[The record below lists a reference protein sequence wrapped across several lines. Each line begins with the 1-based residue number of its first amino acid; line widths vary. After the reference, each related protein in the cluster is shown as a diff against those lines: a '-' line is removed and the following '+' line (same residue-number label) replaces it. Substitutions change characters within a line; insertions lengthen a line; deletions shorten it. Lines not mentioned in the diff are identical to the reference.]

1 MRKLSLMIVGMLVL
15 LAVSMFRLP
24 RADSE
29 PSVTASPAQTATQVR
44 SISGI
49 SVFSE
54 PRAIAVHTALNK
66 IYVVNYMSNNVA
78 VIDGEAHLV
87 TAEVQVGMC
96 PEEIAIDSSANKAY
110 VLNSGT
116 GSISV
121 IDCVTDSSAG
131 EVPLEGGA
139 GHVALN
145 PALKRLYV
153 ARTFGGEISVINL
166 ENMTEVATLQVG
178 FTASS
183 LAVNTINNKIYAGT
197 YNRIAVIDGNTHE
210 VITEIPIDYP
220 NHIAVDSVADKIY
233 ATTTFGLAV
242 LDGSTE
248 EITIVLSTGRYS
260 LQDVAVNPY
269 TRRVYTI
276 DAQAL
281 LVIDGQ
287 CNSLIASVRSNYGT
301 GITINPS
308 TERVYVAHPGTNR
321 VSVVDVS
328 RNILLGEIPIGEN
341 ATHHLEASQP
351 RVTAEVPLFVGTA
364 NLVAP
369 NVITVNT
376 QTGLVYVSCEQTN
389 NLGVIHANTSQL
401 VSATGLEDG
410 PTDLAVDSYDNTI
423 YVSYWYTSAI
433 SVIDGQTNVVT
444 RRINLDDWGNQAIA
458 LDPTTQRLYVAN
470 GLHDALSVV
479 DVANGTE
486 ITSISNL
493 NPCDVTV
500 NPVTKLVYVLNSVER
515 AVSIIDGNT
524 SELIESVEIN
534 RSLGGNPK
542 IDVDIIRNR
551 IYVSHAYGISVIN
564 GNTSEIV
571 AEFPTYYFPAQDLAI
586 HPVTGN
592 LYVVTNKDLLVID
605 ESSLEIIS
613 QYDLLSGG
621 HACTVDPET
630 GKVFVA
636 SFWENTVTVLGD
648 SSCDLLDVI
657 PLGSVPS
664 AVEVNKNTDK
674 VYVANRDTNTV
685 MVINGSSN
693 EIIRSVDVGV
703 DPACVE
709 VNVEKNHVYVAA
721 KDCLYIIDGGIDDVI
736 ATVEYTGS
744 PFDLALNPSTE
755 TIYVTTDLG
764 DNLIWIIDAVNLT
777 VVDVVNCPLVRS
789 IAVNPETS
797 KIYAEVAEGSGY
809 APQVISVQT
818 IWTPWGLA
826 GYWYTYGIG
835 EVYSGLLLGGIR
847 VFDGSNG
854 TLSHLSTILYSPD
867 VPRGSRLPLAV
878 DPSLNNVYA
887 APNVVWRTDGKVLII
902 DGGNDSIVE
911 GLYAPGVYSMDFKDI
926 AVDRERSLVH
936 VLLTDGY
943 ILTMEGATKSVV
955 GLVDLDPRGL
965 ADRIAVNPVTG
976 IIYTAN
982 SGAGTL
988 SVIETVDCTPVAFFE
1003 HSPDFAHVDQN
1014 VTFDASLSYC
1024 PEGGQLVTYE
1034 WDFGDENMTRTSD
1047 PVTTHRFAM
1056 NKSYTVMLNVSNN
1069 QGLWSITSKT
1079 IMVNLDTTNPY
1090 ISSVTQ
1096 TPSVEEVAPGEA
1108 VNVTAIDVTDNVA
1121 LDEVILTYSTDNVT
1135 FTNVTMTLILGTN
1148 NYTCQIPGQ
1157 DAGTCV
1163 IYKIIVVD
1171 TSGNWIETE
1180 PQQSV
1185 GSYIVIAEF
1194 PSPLVV
1200 PFFIATTLLVA
1211 VILGRRRIP

>member
-1 MRKLSLMIVGMLVL
+1 MSKLSLMIIGMLVL
-15 LAVSMFRLP
+15 LTISVPKLL

-29 PSVTASPAQTATQVR
+29 SSMQAFLAQTATQER
-44 SISGI
+44 RISGV
-49 SVFSE
+49 SVFAE
-54 PRAIAVHTALNK
+54 PRAIGVHTVSNK

-78 VIDGEAHLV
+78 VIDGKANLV
-87 TAEVQVGMC
+87 MAEVQVGMC
-96 PEEIAIDSSANKAY
+96 PEEIAVDSSANKAY
-110 VLNSGT
+110 VLNSAT
-116 GSISV
+116 GSVSV

-131 EVPLEGGA
+131 EVTLEGRA
-139 GHVALN
+139 GHIALN
-145 PALKRLYV
+145 PTLKRLYV

-178 FTASS
+178 FTASG

-197 YNRIAVIDGNTHE
+197 YNKIAVIDGNTHE
-210 VITEIPIDYP
+210 VLTETPIDYP

-242 LDGSTE
+242 LDGSTD
-248 EITIVLSTGRYS
+248 EIAIVLPTGRYS

-269 TRRVYTI
+269 TSRVYAI

-287 CNSLIASVRSNYGT
+287 YNSLIASVRSNYGS

-308 TERVYVAHPGTNR
+308 TERVYVAHPGTNM
-321 VSVVDVS
+321 VSVVDTS

-341 ATHHLEASQP
+341 ASHHLEASQP
-351 RVTAEVPLFVGTA
+351 RVTAEVPLFAGTA

-389 NLGVIHANTSQL
+389 NLGVIDADTNHL
-401 VSATGLEDG
+401 VSATGVEDG

-423 YVSYWYTSAI
+423 YVSHWYTSAI
-433 SVIDGQTNVVT
+433 SVVDGQTNVIT

-479 DVANGTE
+479 DVENGTE

-500 NPVTKLVYVLNSVER
+500 NPTTKRVYVLNSVER
-515 AVSIIDGNT
+515 AVSVIDGNNN
-524 SELIESVEIN
+524 EPIESVGIN
-534 RSLGGNPK
+534 RSLGANPK
-542 IDVDIIRNR
+542 IDVDLIRNR

-564 GNTSEIV
+564 GNTSEVV
-571 AEFPTYYFPAQDLAI
+571 AEFPTYYFPAQDLTI
-586 HPVTGN
+586 HPATGN

-605 ESSLEIIS
+605 ESSLEIIGQS
-613 QYDLLSGG
+613 DLQSGG

-636 SFWENTVTVLGD
+636 SFGENTVTVLDD
-648 SSCDLLDVI
+648 SSCELLDVI
-657 PLGSVPS
+657 PIGSVPS
-664 AVEVNKNTDK
+664 AVEVNKDTDK
-674 VYVANRDTNTV
+674 VYVANKDTDMVT
-685 MVINGSSN
+685 VINGSNN

-721 KDCLYIIDGGIDDVI
+721 KDCLYIIDGGVDDVI

-744 PFDLALNPSTE
+744 PFDLAFNPSTE

-764 DNLIWIIDAVNLT
+764 DNLIWIIDAVDLT
-777 VVDVVNCPLVRS
+777 VDDVVNCPLVRS
-789 IAVNPETS
+789 IAVNPETN

-809 APQVISVQT
+809 APQVVSVQT

-835 EVYSGLLLGGIR
+835 EVYTGSLLGGIR
-847 VFDGSNG
+847 VFDGSNN
-854 TLSHLSTILYSPD
+854 TLSYLSTILYSPD
-867 VPRGSRLPLAV
+867 VARGSRLPLAV

-887 APNVVWRTDGKVLII
+887 APNVVWRIDGQVLVI

-926 AVDRERSLVH
+926 AVDQQRSLVH

-943 ILTMEGATKSVV
+943 ILTIEGATKSVV
-955 GLVDLDPRGL
+955 GLVGLDPRGL
-965 ADRIAVNPVTG
+965 ADRIAVNPATG

-988 SVIETVDCTPVAFFE
+988 SVIETTDFTPVAFFE
-1003 HSPDFAHVDQN
+1003 HSPDFAHTSQN
-1014 VTFDASLSYC
+1014 IAFDASLSYC
-1024 PEGGQLVTYE
+1024 PDGDQVVTYE
-1034 WDFGDENMTRTSD
+1034 WDFGDENITRTSD
-1047 PVTTHRFAM
+1047 PVITHRYPM
-1056 NKSYTVMLNVSNN
+1056 NKSYAVTLNVSNN
-1069 QGLWSITSKT
+1069 QGLWSITSET
-1079 IMVNLDTTNPY
+1079 IMVHLDTAKPY

-1096 TPSVEEVAPGEA
+1096 TPGVEEVAPGEA

-1135 FTNVTMTLILGTN
+1135 FTNVTMTLTLGTN

-1157 DAGTCV
+1157 DAGTHV
-1163 IYKIIVVD
+1163 IYKIIAID

-1185 GSYIVIAEF
+1185 GSYIVITEF
-1194 PSPLVV
+1194 PSPLVLLL
-1200 PFFIATTLLVA
+1200 FMATTLLAA
-1211 VILGRRRIP
+1211 VILGRRRII